1 MVMIKKLALKKF
13 MLYLNIGLIVFLI
26 LLGFKDYLSGILPG
40 GDYWGTLIMLFAILP
55 GTLHI
60 QNTE

>member
-1 MVMIKKLALKKF
+1 MNKKFTPKKF
-13 MLYLNIGLIVFLI
+13 MLYLNIGMIVFLI
-26 LLGFKDYLSGILPG
+26 LLGFKDYLSGTSPS

-55 GTLHI
+55 GTLYI

>member
-1 MVMIKKLALKKF
+1 MNKKF
-13 MLYLNIGLIVFLI
+13 TPKKILLYLNIGMIVVLIF
-26 LLGFKDYLSGILPG
+26 LGFKDYLSGTSLG

>member
-1 MVMIKKLALKKF
+1 MNKKFTPKKF
-13 MLYLNIGLIVFLI
+13 MLYLNIGMIVFLI
-26 LLGFKDYLSGILPG
+26 LLGFKDYLSGTSPG

-55 GTLHI
+55 GTLYV

>member
-1 MVMIKKLALKKF
+1 MNKKFTPKKF
-13 MLYLNIGLIVFLI
+13 MLYLNIGMIVFLI
-26 LLGFKDYLSGILPG
+26 LLGFKDYLSGTSPG

-55 GTLHI
+55 GTLYI

>member
-1 MVMIKKLALKKF
+1 MIKKITLKKLI
-13 MLYLNIGLIVFLI
+13 LYLNIVMLIFLIV
-26 LLGFKDYLSGILPG
+26 LGFKDYLSGKSLG

-55 GTLHI
+55 GTFHM

>member
-1 MVMIKKLALKKF
+1 MNKKF
-13 MLYLNIGLIVFLI
+13 TPKKFLLYLNIGMIVVLI
-26 LLGFKDYLSGILPG
+26 LLGFKDYFSGISLG

-55 GTLHI
+55 GTLHM

>member
-1 MVMIKKLALKKF
+1 MNKKF
-13 MLYLNIGLIVFLI
+13 TPKKFLLYLNIGMIVVLI
-26 LLGFKDYLSGILPG
+26 LLGFKDYLSGTSPG

-55 GTLHI
+55 GTLHM

>member
-1 MVMIKKLALKKF
+1 M
-13 MLYLNIGLIVFLI
+13 IVFLI
-26 LLGFKDYLSGILPG
+26 MLGFKDYLSGISPG
-40 GDYWGTLIMLFAILP
+40 GDYWGTLIILFAILP

>member
-1 MVMIKKLALKKF
+1 MNKKFTTKKF
-13 MLYLNIGLIVFLI
+13 MLYLNIGMIFFLI
-26 LLGFKDYLSGILPG
+26 LLGFKDYLSGTSPG

-55 GTLHI
+55 GTLYI